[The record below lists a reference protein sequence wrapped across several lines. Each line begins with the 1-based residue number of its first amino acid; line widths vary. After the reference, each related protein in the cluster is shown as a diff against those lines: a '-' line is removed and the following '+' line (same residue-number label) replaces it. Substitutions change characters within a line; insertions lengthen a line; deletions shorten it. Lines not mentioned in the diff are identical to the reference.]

1 MYMYSW
7 CISIEHFSKQSF
19 WGIQSS
25 CIIYKSGFFSYFR
38 IPCLLP
44 RCMHP
49 GWYWIWHEN
58 YFGDHLTWPTYKQ
71 KYDQIFVCRHCLFQ
85 EGNIFPRA
93 KLEENCDLWG
103 TDNVLG
109 QISDHIFAVKWKLL
123 CLLSLKSFSIFN
135 THSFKNRGYFPV
147 LAGEYS
153 VTSIDQSRA
162 SEGIWWIVKDNITYT
177 FFCYSRYWA
186 SVSSTLYFFQQ
197 HTIDNIIAFFHMP
210 ENTMLQ
216 E

>member
-85 EGNIFPRA
+85 EANIFPRA

-103 TDNVLG
+103 RDNVL
-109 QISDHIFAVKWKLL
+109 DKYP
-123 CLLSLKSFSIFN
+123 SIFSQSN
-135 THSFKNRGYFPV
+135 GRYCVYYPWNIFWNIHNFIDWWMFPD
-147 LAGEYS
+147 
-153 VTSIDQSRA
+153 IPQ
-162 SEGIWWIVKDNITYT
+162 
-177 FFCYSRYWA
+177 F
-186 SVSSTLYFFQQ
+186 
-197 HTIDNIIAFFHMP
+197 
-210 ENTMLQ
+210 
-216 E
+216 